1 MQAGISCNM
10 KYEMGGCEMFR
21 KKTPQA
27 MAYRHSVGEGEALSI
42 PESALPEQGWD
53 YPVVS

>member
-1 MQAGISCNM
+1 M